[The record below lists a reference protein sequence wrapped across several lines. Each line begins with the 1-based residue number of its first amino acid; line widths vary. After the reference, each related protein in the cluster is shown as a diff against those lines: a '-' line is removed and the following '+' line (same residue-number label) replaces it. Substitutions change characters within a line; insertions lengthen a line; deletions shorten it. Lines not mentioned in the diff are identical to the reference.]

1 MLTRDELEELERSPR
16 TRAQIFLDR
25 CVCALP
31 LAGGALV
38 LAEYR
43 FVPNYGTNTATGVYA
58 AFISFFM
65 ALLLAAFLVSFFSRP
80 VFEGL
85 RFRAPF
91 YTLVFLIFA
100 AWDYLTLKTG
110 ILILPFFPWPDRIL
124 NAMIDDAGMLLD
136 CVKNSLILLFSGYF
150 LGCLAGLLT
159 GIACGVSKKADYW
172 ISPVMKILGP
182 IPAVTWLPII
192 VVVAG
197 SLFSGSI
204 FLIALGVWYPVTL
217 SAVTGIS
224 NIRKNLFEVARTLG
238 ATEKQLIF
246 RIAIPSAL
254 PNIFQGLTQGM
265 SVACTALLVA
275 EMMGVKSGLG
285 WYITWQK
292 SWAEFAKMYSAIILI
307 CLTFMGVNQVLARLR
322 KRVLRWQEGVTR

>member
-1 MLTRDELEELERSPR
+1 MLTKNELEELERSPR

-25 CVCALP
+25 CICALP
-31 LAGGALV
+31 LAGGGLV
-38 LAEYR
+38 LLEYY
-43 FVPNYGTNTATGVYA
+43 FVPNYGTNATTEVYA
-58 AFISFFM
+58 AFLSFFM
-65 ALLLAAFLVSFFSRP
+65 TLLLAAFLFSFFSKA
-80 VFEGL
+80 FFQGL

-110 ILILPFFPWPDRIL
+110 TLILPFFPWPDRIL
-124 NAMIDDAGMLLD
+124 NAMIGDAEMLLD

-150 LGCLAGLLT
+150 LGSLAGLLT
-159 GIACGVSKKADYW
+159 GIACGVSKKVNYW
-172 ISPVMKILGP
+172 VSPIMKILGP
-182 IPAVTWLPII
+182 IPSVTWLPII
-192 VVVAG
+192 VVVAS
-197 SLFSGSI
+197 SLFSGSV

-217 SAVTGIS
+217 STLTGIS
-224 NIRKNLFEVARTLG
+224 NIPKNRFEVARTLG
-238 ATEKQLIF
+238 ATERQLIF

-265 SVACTALLVA
+265 SIACTALLVA

-307 CLTFMGVNQVLARLR
+307 CLTFMGVNLVLTRLR
-322 KRVLRWQEGVTR
+322 KRILRWQEGMTQ